1 MAARRA
7 AARAAAATA
16 EPPPPPAEPIPEPE
30 PEVKE
35 PEPEKP
41 PAPEVFS
48 IYSICIGYVRHV
60 FLKFGSV
67 ILDDVTSSQVLI

>member
-48 IYSICIGYVRHV
+48 IYFVYGTLKPVFFKFSSI
-60 FLKFGSV
+60 
-67 ILDDVTSSQVLI
+67 ILDGSHPGKL